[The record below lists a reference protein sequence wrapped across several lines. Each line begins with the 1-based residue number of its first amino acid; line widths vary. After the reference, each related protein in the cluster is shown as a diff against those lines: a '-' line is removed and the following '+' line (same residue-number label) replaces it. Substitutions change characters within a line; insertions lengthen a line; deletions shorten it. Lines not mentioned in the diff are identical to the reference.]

1 MKKWIFFVIVLLIG
15 GVLLY
20 NYVYKDHRDIENEEP
35 FFIVTSE
42 DLITEFTLDNK
53 IASEKYLDKTIQ
65 IIGMVTSLD
74 GNVLQVESVISCYF
88 KDTLNSNQLL
98 NKKIEIKGRCIGY
111 DELLE
116 EIKIDQCVILTKSY
130 NYE

>member
-65 IIGMVTSLD
+65 IIGVVTSLD

-116 EIKIDQCVILTKSY
+116 EIKIDQCVILTKPY
-130 NYE
+130 